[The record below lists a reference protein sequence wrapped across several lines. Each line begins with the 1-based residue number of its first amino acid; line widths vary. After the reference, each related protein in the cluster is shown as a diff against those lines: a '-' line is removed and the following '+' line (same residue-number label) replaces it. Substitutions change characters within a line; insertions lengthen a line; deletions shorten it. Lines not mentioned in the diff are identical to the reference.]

1 MSVEREEVL
10 RIARLAKLRLE
21 EHELERMT
29 GDLNS
34 ILAHV
39 DALEAL
45 AGSGDGAAGSAAPG
59 GGDDGAAPVGSERP
73 WSAAL
78 PSSRPGERTASADV
92 PVDPAGF
99 APDFRDGFFRVPSP
113 PGVHAGGTTGG
124 GSAS

>member
-10 RIARLAKLRLE
+10 RIATLAKLHLDE
-21 EHELERMT
+21 EELQRMT

-39 DALEAL
+39 DALGAL
-45 AGSGDGAAGSAAPG
+45 AEEARGMAPPAEIAGA
-59 GGDDGAAPVGSERP
+59 DRP

-78 PSSRPGERTASADV
+78 PSARPGERTVSGDV

-113 PGVHAGGTTGG
+113 PGVHATGPGGEGTL
-124 GSAS
+124 

>member
-10 RIARLAKLRLE
+10 RIARLAKLRLAE
-21 EHELERMT
+21 DELERMT

-39 DALEAL
+39 DALDAL
-45 AGSGDGAAGSAAPG
+45 TGGAEGAADSAAPG
-59 GGDDGAAPVGSERP
+59 GGDGAAPVGSERP

-78 PSSRPGERTASADV
+78 PSSRPGERTASGDV
-92 PVDPAGF
+92 PVDPARF

-113 PGVHAGGTTGG
+113 PGVHAS
-124 GSAS
+124 GSAGGEGAR